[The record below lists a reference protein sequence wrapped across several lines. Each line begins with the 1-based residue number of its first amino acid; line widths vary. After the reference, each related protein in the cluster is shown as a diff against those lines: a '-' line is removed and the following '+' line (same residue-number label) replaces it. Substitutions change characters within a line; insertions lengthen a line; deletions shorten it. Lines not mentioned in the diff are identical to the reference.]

1 MKTIFRILRKV
12 PVLGVPGLAAGAI
25 LAVALIAGCARIPV
39 VPSGT
44 VKEIRDAASS
54 PIVEQKTVAVP
65 ALEAGDPPAADYVI
79 GPNDVLY
86 VNVYGRP
93 ELGSPVHPFGGK
105 IQGSRVDGL
114 GNIHLPLVE
123 SAHVAGLTVGQ
134 TQERLKEAFR
144 KYVQEPW
151 VVVEVVEHRSR
162 PLYLL
167 GQFKAPG
174 TYYMDRPL
182 NLLEGVALGNG
193 LDTTADLR
201 GARLIRQER
210 TQPVDVYD
218 LLQNGDKSQN
228 VWLKPGDTI
237 YVPDDRAQNVFVF
250 GAVTKPGPVPMLHGK
265 LTLPQAIGA
274 AGLRDIGYDLRH
286 VRIIRSFS
294 PTRGQLLAVDMNR
307 VMAGEALPFPLMAGD
322 IIYVPKSPVGN
333 WNDAISEILPS
344 LQAVSAILQPFVQI
358 EFLRED

>member
-1 MKTIFRILRKV
+1 MKKVLRTSLCFFLALA
-12 PVLGVPGLAAGAI
+12 LG
-25 LAVALIAGCARIPV
+25 GCARIPV
-39 VPSGT
+39 VPGGT
-44 VKEIRDAASS
+44 VKEIRDEAAAS
-54 PIVEQKTVAVP
+54 PIVEQEAVAVP
-65 ALEAGDPPAADYVI
+65 PLGPGEPPPADYVI

-105 IQGSRVDGL
+105 IQGSRVDGR
-114 GNIHLPLVE
+114 GNVHLPLVE
-123 SAHVAGLTVGQ
+123 GVHLAGLTVGQ
-134 TQERLKEAFR
+134 AQDRLKEAFR

-182 NLLEGVALGNG
+182 NLLEGIALGNG

-201 GARLIRQER
+201 GARLLRADK
-210 TQPVDVYD
+210 TVAVDIHD

-228 VWLKPGDTI
+228 VWLQPGDTI

-250 GAVTKPGPVPMLHGK
+250 GAVTRPGPVPMMHGK

-274 AGLRDIGYDLRH
+274 AGLRDIGYDLRR
-286 VRIIRSFS
+286 VRIIRSLS
-294 PTRGQLLAVDMNR
+294 PTRGVLLGVDMNR
-307 VMAGEALPFPLMAGD
+307 VMTGDALPFPLMAGD
-322 IIYVPKSPVGN
+322 IVHVPKSPVGN
-333 WNDAISEILPS
+333 WNDAINEILPS
-344 LQAVSAILQPFVQI
+344 LQAVSALLNPFVQI
-358 EFLRED
+358 KFLSD